1 MAALSS
7 QLAVTDH
14 PWRRLSGIVPM
25 ALAALVVTMVGV
37 AASLPGTV
45 RAAVAFPAVAVLVAM
60 CLTSPRRSIIL
71 LIVWLGIMGTV
82 RRLLLPSSGPGDSD
96 PLLLVAPVV
105 VALLL
110 VVATRFGAFKRQSRL
125 SKSVLLLGGLVVAS
139 ALNPLQGSI
148 AIGAAGLL
156 FVLVPTLWFWVGR
169 GLVDDELLTRILRV
183 IAFVSLGAAVYG
195 LFQVYVGLPSWD
207 RHWVETKGY
216 VSLNVAAGAI
226 RPFASFSSSSE
237 YVGLLTVGT
246 ILWAL
251 RLRKA
256 RQTFPAVAALG
267 ILGWALTVASV
278 RGALVVVP
286 IALGMTFAA
295 SRGFGVGRTALL
307 GIAALFVLGFVVTRF
322 DPGQVGG
329 ARTSALVSR
338 SVSGLSDPFDPEVS
352 TLPVH
357 IEALVGGLRQAS
369 QNPLGRGAGV
379 ITIAADKFGS
389 DNASTDVDPSNV
401 AVAMGVP
408 GLLVYGAVIYFAL
421 QLAFGQARRERSF
434 LTLAALGIALVTLL
448 QWLNGGG
455 YAVAPLPWVVLG
467 WLDARS
473 GGEPSSS
480 SEAPLDREL
489 ASR

>member
-7 QLAVTDH
+7 QFAVTDQR
-14 PWRRLSGIVPM
+14 WQRLSGIVPI
-25 ALAALVVTMVGV
+25 ALATLVVTSVGV
-37 AASLPGTV
+37 ATSLPATV
-45 RAAVAFPAVAVLVAM
+45 RAAVALPAVALLVAM

-71 LIVWLGIMGTV
+71 LMAWLGIMGTV
-82 RRLLLPSSGPGDSD
+82 RRLLLPSDGPGDSD

-105 VALLL
+105 LALLL
-110 VVATRFGAFKRQSRL
+110 VVATRHGAFSEQSRL
-125 SKSVLLLGGLVVAS
+125 SKSVLLLGGLVVAA

-169 GLVDDELLTRILRV
+169 ALIDDELLTRILRV
-183 IAFVSLGAAVYG
+183 IAFISLGAAAYG

-216 VSLNVAAGAI
+216 VSLNVAEGAV

-256 RQTFPAVAALG
+256 TQTLPAVAALG

-295 SRGFGVGRTALL
+295 SRGFGVGRIALF

-338 SVSGLSDPFDPEVS
+338 SVSGLSDPFNPEVS

-357 IEALVGGLRQAS
+357 IEALVSGLRQAF
-369 QNPLGRGAGV
+369 QNPLGRGVGV
-379 ITIAADKFGS
+379 VTIAADKFGA

-401 AVAMGVP
+401 AVAMGIP

-421 QLAFGQARRERSF
+421 RLAFGQARRERRF

-448 QWLNGGG
+448 QWLNGGS
-455 YAVAPLPWVVLG
+455 YAVAPLPWLVLG

-473 GGEPSSS
+473 GVVQSTS
-480 SEAPLDREL
+480 SEAPLGRAL